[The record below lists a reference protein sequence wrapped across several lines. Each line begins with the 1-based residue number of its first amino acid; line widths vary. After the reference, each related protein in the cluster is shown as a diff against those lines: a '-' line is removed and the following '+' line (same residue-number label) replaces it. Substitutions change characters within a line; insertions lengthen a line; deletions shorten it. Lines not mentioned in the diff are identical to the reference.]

1 MIREDFHVHTT
12 FCDGE
17 DRAETVVQAAV
28 AMGMTRLGFSGHS
41 HTPCDESYC
50 MSAAGTAA
58 YRSEIAALREKYR
71 QRLAICCGIEQDYFA
86 DLPAGDYDYVIG
98 SVHYL
103 KIGGDYVPVDGD
115 PEIFQKAAQEYFG
128 GDFYAMAELYY
139 RQEADVVGRTRADL
153 IGHFDLIAKFNEGG
167 RFFDESHPRYVRA
180 ATEALDALLETG
192 RPFEVNSGAISRG
205 WRTTPHP
212 SPPLLKRIAAKGG
225 RVVLSSDSHR
235 AATLCYR
242 FDECERLCASMGLKP
257 ERFLLRR

>member
-28 AMGMTRLGFSGHS
+28 AMGMTRLGFSGHA

-103 KIGGDYVPVDGD
+103 KIGGDYVPVDGI
-115 PEIFQKAAQEYFG
+115 P
-128 GDFYAMAELYY
+128 
-139 RQEADVVGRTRADL
+139 
-153 IGHFDLIAKFNEGG
+153 KFSRRPPKNI
-167 RFFDESHPRYVRA
+167 SA
-180 ATEALDALLETG
+180 ATFTRWPNCTTG
-192 RPFEVNSGAISRG
+192 RKPTWS
-205 WRTTPHP
+205 
-212 SPPLLKRIAAKGG
+212 AA
-225 RVVLSSDSHR
+225 L
-235 AATLCYR
+235 A
-242 FDECERLCASMGLKP
+242 P
-257 ERFLLRR
+257 I